1 MISSDMFKILGSD
14 GGAVA
19 DTNFEIKGISIDSRN
34 VADNYC
40 FIALEG
46 THSDGHDFIPAAVEK
61 GARVIVCKKG
71 RALRRD
77 YPGKKVCFIEVDSP
91 REAAGIIADAF
102 FGSPGKKI
110 KIIGITGT
118 NGKTTVSYLIKHIFE
133 RQRMSSGLIGT
144 IQYVIADHII
154 PAKNTTPDAVTLHNL
169 LRLMVEHDLGY
180 AVMEVSSHALAQ
192 CRVSGIGF
200 ATAVFTNLTHD
211 HLDYHHD
218 KEEYFAAKSRLFVSL
233 SPAQAAVINFDDD
246 YGIRLKSMTAADIT
260 GYGIKNPAAAV
271 RAQNIVL
278 EPRGTRFTIV
288 TPNGIQEVRTALIG
302 RHNVYNILAAVS
314 VGLRE
319 GLSLKSMAEALET
332 MDSVPGR
339 LEKIKSLR
347 EFSVYIDYAHTDDAL
362 KNVLTALRELKPRR
376 IITVFG
382 CGGDRDKTKRPL
394 MGKVACENS
403 DILVITNDNPRSEN
417 PERIIEDILAGLFPG
432 FSAYEVIP
440 DREKAIDWALRQAQ
454 AHDFVLIAGKGHET
468 YQIFKDKTV
477 FFDDRKAVRDLL
489 QEAGDTI

>member
-1 MISSDMFKILGSD
+1 MISSDMFKVLGID
-14 GGAVA
+14 VGALA
-19 DTNFEIKGISIDSRN
+19 DTNFEIRGISIDSRN
-34 VADNYC
+34 VAEDYC
-40 FIALEG
+40 FIAFEG

-71 RALRRD
+71 RSLKRD
-77 YPGKKVCFIEVDSP
+77 YPGKKVYFIEVDSP

-102 FGSPGKKI
+102 FGYPGKKI

-133 RQRMSSGLIGT
+133 RQRMPAGLIGT
-144 IQYVIADHII
+144 IQHIIADQII

-200 ATAVFTNLTHD
+200 RTAVFTNLTHD

-218 KEEYFAAKSRLFVSL
+218 KEQYFAAKSRLFVTL
-233 SPAQAAVINFDDD
+233 SAAQAAVINFDDA
-246 YGIRLKSMTAADIT
+246 YGVRLKKMTAADIT

-278 EPRGTRFTIV
+278 EPQGTRFTIV
-288 TPNGIQEVRTALIG
+288 TPNGVQEVRTALIG

-319 GLSLKSMAEALET
+319 GLSLESMAEALET
-332 MDSVPGR
+332 ITNVPGR
-339 LEKIKSLR
+339 LEKISSRR
-347 EFSVYIDYAHTDDAL
+347 EFSVYVDYAHTDDAL

-394 MGKVACENS
+394 MGKVASENS
-403 DILVITNDNPRSEN
+403 EMLVITNDNPRSES
-417 PERIIEDILAGLFPG
+417 PERIIEDIKTGLCPG
-432 FSAYEVIP
+432 FGEYEVIP
-440 DREKAIDWALRQAQ
+440 DREEAIAWALSQAQ

-468 YQIFKDKTV
+468 YQIFKDRTV
-477 FFDDRKAVRDLL
+477 SFDDRQVVRNLL
-489 QEAGDTI
+489 QAAGDKI